1 VPANFHSSKT
11 VTWFSE
17 LIRFGDAMN
26 ALSGRG
32 SEKKILLMEINPHD
46 LNIVIFFLE
55 LDWAWG
61 MKLHLGQGCA
71 CSTTSCYC

>member
-1 VPANFHSSKT
+1 
-11 VTWFSE
+11 
-17 LIRFGDAMN
+17 MN